1 MTKKKP
7 KAELQKR
14 GPEPL
19 MDEVM
24 MGKIKDLFFE
34 GKTLPQMAKSLEIS
48 DRTIQRYKN
57 NNTGNLSENLANWK
71 RLQTLEK
78 AESNLNEIANIKV
91 DKNNTPLLKIIGDK
105 SQYLTETLG
114 KAYYSKSIEHTG
126 TIKHEQTLLTDEQKD
141 IMLELLQE
149 QKRLKESSDT
159 KTLEII
165 DVECE

>member
-78 AESNLNEIANIKV
+78 AEQNLNEIANIKV
-91 DKNNTPLLKIIGDK
+91 DTENPQILKIVGDK

-114 KAYYSKSIEHTG
+114 KQHYSKSVEHTG

-141 IMLELLQE
+141 VLMDRILER
-149 QKRLKESSDT
+149 KALKESSDT
-159 KTLEII
+159 KTLDII